1 MKHRLIILSDLWGV
15 TDDSWVAMYVDKLS
29 EDFQVTFYS
38 SCELAEMPRE
48 NLSEEERHVFF
59 VNGGLERAVKN
70 LVELEKERFTVLAF
84 SIGGTIAWK
93 ACLKGLD
100 IEKLYAISSTRLRYE
115 TEKPKAEAILYFGE
129 EDNYKPNNNW
139 FEKMKVDY
147 SVISEKVHEMYKEE
161 EFAKRLCLLI
171 KSSYE
176 STSKNTQ

>member
-29 EDFQVTFYS
+29 EDFQVAFYS

-147 SVISEKVHEMYKEE
+147 SIISEKVHEMYKEE